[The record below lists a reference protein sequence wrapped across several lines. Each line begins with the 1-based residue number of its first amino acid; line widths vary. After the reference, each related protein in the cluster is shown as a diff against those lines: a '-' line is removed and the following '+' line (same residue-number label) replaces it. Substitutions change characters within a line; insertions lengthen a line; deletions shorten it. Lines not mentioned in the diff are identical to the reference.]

1 MLFVLV
7 CTDCTTNLLP
17 APVTSEYG
25 EIRSI
30 SPYLSRMRENVD
42 QNNSEYGHFLRSG
55 SHNHY
60 SQSVLNFTCH
70 RGCRGSSVI
79 LSSCLRE
86 YFVGLKYFLVGIS
99 WSQSFF
105 SQVFRWSK
113 DFSRGYFV
121 IQRFFLVGISWA
133 RNFFLWVQNSF
144 LWVISLFTVVGRM
157 KKRSTEIYLKLHI
170 LFQIDFSKCKL
181 SLYQKDTSSIKLLM
195 LLRNFSL

>member
-1 MLFVLV
+1 MEIAQMLFVFV
-7 CTDCTTNLLP
+7 CTDCITNLLP

-25 EIRSI
+25 EILRI
-30 SPYLSRMRENVD
+30 SPYLARMRENVD

-105 SQVFRWSK
+105 LVGISSVQRFFTWVFRDSK
-113 DFSRGYFV
+113 IFSRRYFV
-121 IQRFFLVGISWA
+121 GPKFFLVG
-133 RNFFLWVQNSF
+133 
-144 LWVISLFTVVGRM
+144 
-157 KKRSTEIYLKLHI
+157 LK
-170 LFQIDFSKCKL
+170 
-181 SLYQKDTSSIKLLM
+181 
-195 LLRNFSL
+195 FSLVDNFVIYSCWPHEKKKHGDISETAYSFPDRFQQV